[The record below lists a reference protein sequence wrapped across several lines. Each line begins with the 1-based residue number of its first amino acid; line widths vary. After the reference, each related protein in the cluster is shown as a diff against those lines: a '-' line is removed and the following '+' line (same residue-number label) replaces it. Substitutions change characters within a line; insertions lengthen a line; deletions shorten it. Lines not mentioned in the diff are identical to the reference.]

1 MVSKTEIYNDI
12 ILVKEQIEEGMY
24 DDVMHGCVKDYF
36 KFVARTLN
44 DKTRIRTRL
53 ALLTILKTGVFIEG
67 RYMNSLVISPIN
79 EGYEFYYKIVKRDFK
94 RGRATVFIWSD
105 LNDNYEHWHITSKW
119 RFIMINPDDARLK
132 YKKSKHNKSYLHT
145 LR

>member
-1 MVSKTEIYNDI
+1 MTSNEIYNDI
-12 ILVKEQIEEGMY
+12 ILVKEQIEKGMY
-24 DDVMHGCVKDYF
+24 GDITHGCVKDYF
-36 KFVARTLN
+36 KFVARILN

-53 ALLTILKTGVFIEG
+53 ALLVILRTGVFIEG
-67 RYMNSLVISPIN
+67 RYTNSLIISPTN
-79 EGYEFYYKIVKRDFK
+79 EGYKFYYENVKRDFK

-105 LNDNYEHWHITSKW
+105 LSDDYENWCITSNW
-119 RFIMINPDDARLK
+119 RSTLINPDDARLK